1 MNTGTP
7 PVPLCDF
14 KAFGASIKA
23 AKNGYVDS
31 RKKVSAGLFVFP
43 RYLANIEN
51 KGQQASLQV
60 FYDLF
65 EAAARE
71 LNRPG
76 AIPLPAAQRL
86 RAEMDGR
93 TARETALQ
101 SEYREVQQKER
112 EYDTLTQNVRILL

>member
-1 MNTGTP
+1 M
-7 PVPLCDF
+7 
-14 KAFGASIKA
+14 
-23 AKNGYVDS
+23 
-31 RKKVSAGLFVFP
+31 
-43 RYLANIEN
+43 
-51 KGQQASLQV
+51 SLQV

-71 LNRPG
+71 LNRPS

-112 EYDTLTQNVRILL
+112 EYDTLTQNVRILLERSEDVVLPKEKSNELE